1 VEIVRR
7 DVPAAAASL
16 AASGIHPVLARVFAA
31 RGVTTTDELDTG
43 LARLP
48 SWSLLLGIEAAATRL
63 ADAIGDRE
71 RILVIADYDAD
82 GATACAV
89 AVRGLAAMGAVVDF
103 LVPNRFD
110 YGYGLTPEIVVEA
123 SARQPRLIVTV
134 DNGIASHEGV
144 AEAAARGIEVLITDH
159 HLPAATL
166 PAPALIVNPNQPG
179 CAFPGKHLAGVGVM
193 FFVLMATRAL
203 LRERGAF
210 AGREEPNLATLL
222 DLVAL
227 GTVADVVR
235 LDTIN
240 RTLVAQGLARIRAGR
255 CQPGVA
261 ALFSAAGRDPRRA
274 SAYDLG
280 FVAGPRLNAAGR
292 LADMTVGIRCLLAD
306 TAISALP
313 LATELDR
320 LNRERREVEAT
331 MQEEAQADLDARA
344 AGAGADTDDTYTLC
358 LFRPEWHQGV
368 VGIVA
373 SRLKDRYHRPAIVF
387 ARGSGGEL
395 KGSGRSIPGLH
406 LRDALDLVAKRAPG
420 VIARFGGHA
429 YAAGLSLAEADLP
442 RFAAAFEAVAR
453 DALTPGDL
461 ARLQPSD
468 GGLEPSEVT
477 LDLAN
482 ALAGAVWGQ
491 GFPAP
496 AFDDLFDVA
505 EQRIVGERHLK
516 LVLERRCAGA
526 ARRFAAILFNQVD
539 PLPATIRAVYRP
551 DPNEWNGTVAL
562 QLVIVHW
569 EPAGA

>member
-1 VEIVRR
+1 
-7 DVPAAAASL
+7 
-16 AASGIHPVLARVFAA
+16 
-31 RGVTTTDELDTG
+31 
-43 LARLP
+43 
-48 SWSLLLGIEAAATRL
+48 
-63 ADAIGDRE
+63 
-71 RILVIADYDAD
+71 
-82 GATACAV
+82 
-89 AVRGLAAMGAVVDF
+89 
-103 LVPNRFD
+103 
-110 YGYGLTPEIVVEA
+110 
-123 SARQPRLIVTV
+123 
-134 DNGIASHEGV
+134 
-144 AEAAARGIEVLITDH
+144 
-159 HLPAATL
+159 
-166 PAPALIVNPNQPG
+166 
-179 CAFPGKHLAGVGVM
+179 
-193 FFVLMATRAL
+193 
-203 LRERGAF
+203 
-210 AGREEPNLATLL
+210 
-222 DLVAL
+222 
-227 GTVADVVR
+227 
-235 LDTIN
+235 
-240 RTLVAQGLARIRAGR
+240 
-255 CQPGVA
+255 
-261 ALFSAAGRDPRRA
+261 
-274 SAYDLG
+274 
-280 FVAGPRLNAAGR
+280 
-292 LADMTVGIRCLLAD
+292 
-306 TAISALP
+306 
-313 LATELDR
+313 
-320 LNRERREVEAT
+320 

-344 AGAGADTDDTYTLC
+344 AGAGAETDDTYTLC

-387 ARGSGGEL
+387 ARGTGGEL

-461 ARLQPSD
+461 ARFQPSD

-516 LVLERRCAGA
+516 LVLERRGAGA

-562 QLVIVHW
+562 QLVILHW